1 MTGMRAM
8 MAFVACCALIV
19 WAARVMRESPDP
31 ALAEERAIEARAVRA
46 LRSRRAT
53 ERLGA
58 IQALD
63 RLSFA
68 DGAVAIRPLTA
79 MLGDEDPG
87 VRVASVEALGRIGAR
102 AVPNGSDDAAV
113 RDAVTALIGL
123 LKDPQPVMRTAAA
136 SALGIMTLAK
146 PRAGTGTR
154 GGPPPSGGN
163 GPSPVP
169 GAAVPTPVDRGAV
182 IAALTEALGDRDAK
196 VRGAAIFALAADTS
210 MSDPP
215 KALAAGLADES
226 AENREAT
233 VRALAHF
240 PRGLDPWITPLL
252 RIAEHDDDRSVRE
265 ATVSVLS
272 GLRGPGGP
280 PAITAAAVPAL
291 IAGLGS
297 GDREVRMLAAGLLSR
312 MGTDAEAA
320 IPALL
325 RILTG
330 PIDGEG
336 DGFVIDGRI
345 PEALGAAEA
354 LGCIAPG
361 TASAG
366 EVIATLSEMARSGTG
381 FRQLQA
387 IRSLG
392 EFGPDAAP
400 AIPALIRM
408 AREAGPDHASDNVQ
422 AAAWALGRIAPG
434 TPAADEVVAALAD
447 ILRSD
452 RASSRVAAIEALRQ
466 FGPKAAVCIPRLRAL
481 REDPDIEVRQAAE
494 QALGDEGKP

>member
-102 AVPNGSDDAAV
+102 AVPDGSDDAAV

-146 PRAGTGTR
+146 PRAGTGPR
-154 GGPPPSGGN
+154 RGPPPPGGKN
-163 GPSPVP
+163 AAPVP
-169 GAAVPTPVDRGAV
+169 VAAVPTPVDREAV

-210 MSDPP
+210 ISGPP

-233 VRALAHF
+233 VMALARF

-252 RIAEHDDDRSVRE
+252 RIAEHDDDRSVRR
-265 ATVSVLS
+265 ATVGVLI
-272 GLRGPGGP
+272 GLNGTST
-280 PAITAAAVPAL
+280 ITPAAVPAL
-291 IAGLGS
+291 TAGLGS
-297 GDREVRMLAAGLLSR
+297 GDPQIRTLSASILSR
-312 MGTDAEAA
+312 LGTGAEAA

-325 RILTG
+325 RVFAG

-336 DGFVIDGRI
+336 AGFADEGR
-345 PEALGAAEA
+345 AAEA
-354 LGCIAPG
+354 LNAADTLGFIAPG
-361 TASAG
+361 TASAKQVVTAFT
-366 EVIATLSEMARSGTG
+366 EVARLGKG
-381 FRQLQA
+381 LRQA
-387 IRSLG
+387 KAAWALG
-392 EFGPDAAP
+392 AFGQDAAP
-400 AIPALIRM
+400 AIPALIQM
-408 AREAGPDHASDNVQ
+408 AREAGPDHDSDNVQ

-447 ILRSD
+447 VLRSD

-466 FGPKAAVCIPRLRAL
+466 FGPKAAVGIPRLRAL
-481 REDPDIEVRQAAE
+481 REDPNIEVRQAAE
-494 QALGDEGKP
+494 HALGDEGKP